1 MCDLDARDK
10 FNPENRRTDRQVIAK
25 PTLRRYTV
33 RQGLVRRNRLISRRQ
48 AWWPISDLDTPR
60 RCTQGRCARW
70 WRCATGPSSLIVRAA
85 EPLDDPIDAEG
96 LRESAALLDVEGPF
110 AGMSWRDW

>member
-33 RQGLVRRNRLISRRQ
+33 RQGRV
-48 AWWPISDLDTPR
+48 
-60 RCTQGRCARW
+60 G
-70 WRCATGPSSLIVRAA
+70 V
-85 EPLDDPIDAEG
+85 
-96 LRESAALLDVEGPF
+96 
-110 AGMSWRDW
+110 